1 MLRITPTHSAGVD
14 TLKVEGR
21 LAGQWVEELSRAAAS
36 ARAEAPR
43 VVLDLAQVT
52 FVDADGIVLLRALR
66 DGGVAL
72 TDCSSFV
79 SSLID
84 DGGLQ

>member
-1 MLRITPTHSAGVD
+1 MRITPTRIADVD

-21 LAGQWVEELSRAAAS
+21 LAGQWVDELSRAATS
-36 ARAEAPR
+36 ARAEASR

-52 FVDADGIVLLRALR
+52 FVDADGINLLRALR

-84 DGGLQ
+84 DGGLP

>member
-1 MLRITPTHSAGVD
+1 MLRITPIRIADVG

-21 LAGQWVEELSRAAAS
+21 LAGQWVDELSRAAAS
-36 ARAEAPR
+36 ARAEASR

-52 FVDADGIVLLRALR
+52 FVDADGIILLRALR

-72 TDCSSFV
+72 IDCSSFV

-84 DGGLQ
+84 DGGLP

>member
-1 MLRITPTHSAGVD
+1 VLRITPTRVEGVD

-21 LAGQWVEELSRAAAS
+21 LAGQWVEELARAAAS
-36 ARAEAPR
+36 ARAAAPR

-79 SSLID
+79 SRLID
-84 DGGLQ
+84 DGGTQ

>member
-1 MLRITPTHSAGVD
+1 MLRITPTRVAGVD

-21 LAGQWVEELSRAAAS
+21 LAGQWVEELSRAAAAAS
-36 ARAEAPR
+36 AGAPR

-52 FVDADGIVLLRALR
+52 FVDADGITLLRALR
-66 DGGVAL
+66 DDGVAL
-72 TDCSSFV
+72 ADCSSFV

-84 DGGLQ
+84 GGLQ